1 MFEPVSAK
9 VNFPE
14 QERQIR
20 AFWESEGIYSQS
32 LAQRRNARSFVFF
45 EGPPT
50 ANGLPHPG
58 HCLTRVVK
66 DIFPRYFTMKGF
78 RCERK
83 AGWDTHGLPVEVE
96 VCKELGIHSKE
107 EIEAFG
113 IEPFNRKCIESVFRY
128 TRQWEEMTRRVGFW
142 VNLPEA
148 YVTYHQSFVESVWWA
163 LKTLFEKG
171 LLYQGHKVVWWWAQ
185 GGTALSSGEVGEGYR
200 DTDDPSV
207 FIRFPLRDPSSI
219 PGGDDAIKTSLLA
232 WTTTPWT
239 LSSNVALAVREDFTY
254 ALVEHQQGES
264 RERFV
269 LAEAL
274 IEKTFAG
281 LPIDVKKDLRVVST
295 FPGSALLSM
304 AYEPVLKVEGV
315 PLGKID
321 TGIRASFT
329 KDESNEDVLRG
340 SVEQYDRV
348 IASKNVRIWEVD
360 TADFVTLDQGTGIV
374 HIAPAFGEDDYRF
387 AKEKGFGFLQMVKPD
402 GTFRPE
408 QTEVAG
414 RFCKE
419 ADKDLIRILKDRGS
433 LLKREVYRHPYPF
446 CPRAEN
452 DPLIQ
457 YARKSWFIRTTDF
470 KEKFLQN
477 NAKMAW
483 LPEHIREGRFGDF
496 LRNNVDWAISRERFW
511 GTPLPIWQCE
521 KTGKQEALGSFADLL
536 KKPGLQGT
544 NVWDD
549 AKKADP
555 TLPDDLRV
563 HRPYID
569 AITYE
574 SPFSSGAR
582 MRRVPEVIDCWFDSG
597 AMPFAQW
604 GYPHQNKERFQDQ
617 FPADFISEAIDQ
629 TRGWFYSLLAIGTML
644 SEELGHKDAFPIP
657 FKRCVVLGHM
667 LGEDG
672 KKMSKRLKNYSEPTE
687 IFDTLGADALRWYLL
702 SGQAPWNSI
711 RFSKA
716 SIQEAQRE
724 FLIRL
729 HNVYSFFVIYA
740 NIDRFD
746 PRSMKAPPLAER
758 ALLDRWIV
766 GELHQ
771 MIGRVTDRL
780 DAFENTTAA
789 ASISDFVDALSN
801 WYVRRSRDRFW
812 ATGFTAD
819 KLAACW
825 TLYECLVALS
835 KVLAPFTPFFAD
847 AIYQNLVRS
856 IDPAAPVSVHLADWP
871 ASDVGMID
879 ENLAT
884 EMGLVREVVS
894 VGRAARTK
902 AKIRVRQP
910 LSRVEVLLADH
921 RLDHV
926 VEQYQDLIA
935 EELNV
940 HLAEVAARAEDYVS
954 FTIKPDL
961 KKLGPRLGKNL
972 PAVKSAL
979 AQADPLLIR
988 ASLMEKGLCRLAIP
1002 GEEIP
1007 LSTDDLLVE
1016 IAAKPGYSAADSN
1029 RVVVVLAT
1037 EITPALQREGLARE
1051 IVHSIQGV
1059 RRDLDLA
1066 FDDRIELTLSLSSD
1080 TASSELTGAI
1090 LEQATYI
1097 SNETLA
1103 PSFDGSVHSLNQ
1115 ADWQSRLEAI
1125 SIGTALCETDAG
1137 QVLVG
1142 VKRIKA

>member
-9 VNFPE
+9 VHFPD
-14 QERQIR
+14 QEKKIR
-20 AFWESEGIYSQS
+20 EFWESQGIYAQS
-32 LAQRRNARSFVFF
+32 LAQRAGAPNFVFF

-96 VCKELGIHSKE
+96 VCKEIGIHSKE

-128 TRQWEEMTRRVGFW
+128 TRQWEEMTRRIGFW
-142 VNLPEA
+142 VNLNEA
-148 YVTYHQSFVESVWWA
+148 YVTYHRSFVESVWWA
-163 LKTLFEKG
+163 LKTLFQKG

-207 FIRFPLRDPSSI
+207 FIRFRSADPGQIPGADASI
-219 PGGDDAIKTSLLA
+219 PTSFLA

-239 LSSNVALAVREDFTY
+239 LSSNVALAVRSDFTY
-254 ALVEHQQGES
+254 ALVEHRDSAGV
-264 RERFV
+264 ERFI
-269 LAEAL
+269 LAQEL
-274 IEKTFAG
+274 IDKTFAG
-281 LPIDVKKDLRVVST
+281 LPIDPKKDLRVVST
-295 FPGSALLSM
+295 FPGSALIGQS
-304 AYEPVLKVEGV
+304 YEPVLRYLNPEG
-315 PLGKID
+315 GRQWEID
-321 TGIRASFT
+321 S
-329 KDESNEDVLRG
+329 
-340 SVEQYDRV
+340 
-348 IASKNVRIWEVD
+348 
-360 TADFVTLDQGTGIV
+360 ADFVTLDQGTGIV
-374 HIAPAFGEDDYRF
+374 HVAPAFGEDDYRF

-402 GTFRPE
+402 GTFRAE
-408 QTEVAG
+408 QVEVAG

-419 ADKDLIRILKDRGS
+419 ADKDLIRLLKDRGS

-457 YARKSWFIRTTDF
+457 YARQSWFIRTTDF
-470 KEKFLQN
+470 KDRFLEN
-477 NAKMAW
+477 NAAIRW

-521 KTGKQEALGSFADLL
+521 KTGQQEAIESFAELL
-536 KKPGLQGT
+536 AKPELAGRD
-544 NVWDD
+544 VWDK
-549 AKKADP
+549 AKQADP
-555 TLPDDLRV
+555 TLPDDLQV

-569 AITYE
+569 AITYA
-574 SPFSSGAR
+574 SPFAAGSR
-582 MRRVPEVIDCWFDSG
+582 MKRVPEVIDCWFDSG

-604 GYPHQNKERFQDQ
+604 GYPHQNRDKFQGQ

-629 TRGWFYSLLAIGTML
+629 TRGWFYSLLAISTML
-644 SEELGHKDAFPIP
+644 SDELAAGSSYPLP

-687 IFDTLGADALRWYLL
+687 IFDSVGADALRWYLL

-740 NIDRFD
+740 NIDGFD
-746 PRSMKAPPLAER
+746 PRQVPKPDLSQR

-771 MIGRVTDRL
+771 MVARVTDRL

-789 ASISDFVDALSN
+789 AAISDFVDALSN

-812 ATGFTAD
+812 ASGFSDD
-819 KLAACW
+819 KNAAYW
-825 TLYECLVALS
+825 TLYESLETLS
-835 KVLAPFTPFFAD
+835 KILAPFTPFFAE

-856 IDPAAPVSVHLADWP
+856 TDAHQPISVHLADWP
-871 ASDVGMID
+871 QADPDKIDTKLAS
-879 ENLAT
+879 
-884 EMGLVREVVS
+884 EMGLVREIVS

-902 AKIRVRQP
+902 AKIKVRQP
-910 LSRVEVLLADH
+910 LARVEILLADH
-921 RLDHV
+921 RLGHV
-926 VEQYQDLIA
+926 IEQYHDLIA
-935 EELNV
+935 DELNV
-940 HLAEVAARAEDYVS
+940 HEAEVADRAEDYVT

-972 PAVKSAL
+972 PAVKNAL
-979 AQADPLLIR
+979 AQADPLALRTSLI
-988 ASLMEKGLCRLAIP
+988 EKGSCAVPLP
-1002 GEEIP
+1002 GEQIV
-1007 LSTDDLLVE
+1007 LSTDDVLVE
-1016 IAAKPGYSAADSN
+1016 IAAKPGYSAADSS
-1029 RVVVVLAT
+1029 RAVVVLAT
-1037 EITPALQREGLARE
+1037 EITPSLRREGLARE
-1051 IVHSIQGV
+1051 VVHAIQGV

-1066 FDDRIELTLSLSSD
+1066 FDDRIQLSLFVRTGD
-1080 TASSELTGAI
+1080 DLAELKSAI
-1090 LEQATYI
+1090 QEQFDYI
-1097 SNETLA
+1097 GGETLA
-1103 PSFDGSVHSLNQ
+1103 PDFGGEVQSLDDSAWDGKRGEIQ
-1115 ADWQSRLEAI
+1115 A
-1125 SIGTALCETDAG
+1125 GMVLCETDAG
-1137 QVLVG
+1137 EVLIMAA
-1142 VKRIKA
+1142 KRS

>member
-1 MFEPVSAK
+1 
-9 VNFPE
+9 
-14 QERQIR
+14 
-20 AFWESEGIYSQS
+20 
-32 LAQRRNARSFVFF
+32 
-45 EGPPT
+45 
-50 ANGLPHPG
+50 
-58 HCLTRVVK
+58 
-66 DIFPRYFTMKGF
+66 
-78 RCERK
+78 
-83 AGWDTHGLPVEVE
+83 
-96 VCKELGIHSKE
+96 
-107 EIEAFG
+107 
-113 IEPFNRKCIESVFRY
+113 
-128 TRQWEEMTRRVGFW
+128 MTRRIGFW
-142 VNLPEA
+142 VNLNEA

-163 LKTLFEKG
+163 LKTLFSKG

-207 FIRFPLRDPSSI
+207 FIRFKVKDAAKI
-219 PGGDDAIKTSLLA
+219 PGGEAKVPTSFVA

-254 ALVEHQQGES
+254 ALVEHQDGEAV
-264 RERFV
+264 ERFV
-269 LAEAL
+269 LAQDL

-281 LPIDVKKDLRVVST
+281 LPIDVKKDLRIVST
-295 FPGSALLSM
+295 FPGSALLGM
-304 AYEPVLKVEGV
+304 AYEPVLAYLDPEG
-315 PLGKID
+315 G
-321 TGIRASFT
+321 RA
-329 KDESNEDVLRG
+329 
-340 SVEQYDRV
+340 
-348 IASKNVRIWEVD
+348 WEVD
-360 TADFVTLDQGTGIV
+360 SADFVTLDQGTGIV

-402 GTFRPE
+402 GTFRAE

-470 KEKFLQN
+470 KEKFLAN
-477 NAKMAW
+477 NAEIAW

-511 GTPLPIWQCE
+511 GTPLPVWECE
-521 KTGKQEALGSFADLL
+521 KTGKQEAIGSYAELL
-536 KKPGLQGT
+536 SKKDVRGT

-555 TLPDDLRV
+555 KLPDDLKV

-569 AITYE
+569 AITYA
-574 SPFSSGAR
+574 SPFADGAR
-582 MRRVPEVIDCWFDSG
+582 MKRVPEVIDCWFDSG

-604 GYPHQNKERFQDQ
+604 GYPHQNADKFRGQ

-629 TRGWFYSLLAIGTML
+629 TRGWFYSLLAISTML
-644 SEELGHKDAFPIP
+644 SEELGHPDAFPIP

-711 RFSKA
+711 RFSKV

-740 NIDRFD
+740 NIDGFD
-746 PRSMKAPPLAER
+746 PSQIDKPKERS
-758 ALLDRWIV
+758 LLDRWII

-771 MIGRVTDRL
+771 TIAKVSDRL

-789 ASISDFVDALSN
+789 AYISDFVDALSN

-812 ATGFTAD
+812 ASGLTDD
-819 KLAACW
+819 KKAAFF
-825 TLYECLVALS
+825 TLYESLVALS
-835 KVLAPFTPFFAD
+835 KILAPFTPFFAD

-856 IDPAAPVSVHLADWP
+856 VDSSAPESVHLVDWP
-871 ASDVGMID
+871 TADQKMVD
-879 ENLAT
+879 QKLAT
-884 EMGLVREVVS
+884 EMGLVREIVS

-902 AKIRVRQP
+902 AKIKVRQP

-926 VEQYQDLIA
+926 VEHYQELIA

-940 HLAEVAARAEDYVS
+940 HQAEVAARAEDYVS

-972 PAVKSAL
+972 PAVKQAL
-979 AQADPLLIR
+979 SQADALVLRTSLI
-988 ASLMEKGLCRLAIP
+988 EKGSCTVPIP
-1002 GEEIP
+1002 GESIS

-1016 IAAKPGYSAADSN
+1016 IAAKPGYSAADSS
-1029 RVVVVLAT
+1029 RAVVVLAT
-1037 EITPALQREGLARE
+1037 EITPALKREGLARE
-1051 IVHSIQGV
+1051 IVHAIQGV

-1066 FDDRIELTLSLSSD
+1066 FDDRIELALAIQAGGET
-1080 TASSELTGAI
+1080 SELTQAI
-1090 LEQATYI
+1090 AEQAGYI
-1097 SNETLA
+1097 GGETLA
-1103 PSFDGSVHSLNQ
+1103 PSFDGKVALLDGT
-1115 ADWQSRLEAI
+1115 DWEGKRSETKAGQVV
-1125 SIGTALCETDAG
+1125 CETDAG
-1137 QVLVG
+1137 EVLIVVG
-1142 VKRIKA
+1142 KK

>member
-9 VNFPE
+9 INFPD
-14 QERQIR
+14 QEREIR
-20 AFWESEGIYSQS
+20 EFWEQQGIYAQS
-32 LAQRRNARSFVFF
+32 LAQRQNSPSFVFF

-66 DIFPRYFTMKGF
+66 DIFPRYFTMKGY

-142 VNLPEA
+142 VNLNEA

-163 LKTLFEKG
+163 LKTLFDKG

-207 FIRFPLRDPSSI
+207 FIRFPVHDASQL
-219 PGGDDAIKTSLLA
+219 PGGDRTTPTSFLA

-239 LSSNVALAVREDFTY
+239 LSSNVALAIREDFHY
-254 ALVEHQQGES
+254 ALVEHLDDVKT
-264 RERFV
+264 ERFV
-269 LAEAL
+269 LAVEL

-281 LPIDVKKDLRVVST
+281 LPIDPKKDLRIVST
-295 FPGSALLSM
+295 FPGSTLVGM
-304 AYEPVLKVEGV
+304 KYQPVLRYLDPDAG
-315 PLGKID
+315 
-321 TGIRASFT
+321 RA
-329 KDESNEDVLRG
+329 
-340 SVEQYDRV
+340 
-348 IASKNVRIWEVD
+348 WEVD

-402 GTFRPE
+402 GTFKAE

-470 KEKFLQN
+470 KEKFLEN
-477 NAKMAW
+477 NAQIAW
-483 LPEHIREGRFGDF
+483 LPEHIRDGRFGDF

-511 GTPLPIWQCE
+511 GTPLPVWQCE
-521 KTGKQEALGSFADLL
+521 ATGKQEAIASLADLFA
-536 KKPGLQGT
+536 KNDLQGT
-544 NVWDD
+544 EVWEN

-555 TLPDDLRV
+555 SLPEDLKV

-569 AITYE
+569 AITYA
-574 SPFSSGAR
+574 SPFSPGAR
-582 MRRVPEVIDCWFDSG
+582 MKRVPEVIDCWFDSG

-604 GYPHQNKERFQDQ
+604 GYPHQNREKFGDQ

-629 TRGWFYSLLAIGTML
+629 TRGWFYSLLAISTML
-644 SEELGHKDAFPIP
+644 ADELKAHRSFPIP

-687 IFDTLGADALRWYLL
+687 IFDSLGADALRWYLL

-740 NIDRFD
+740 NIDGFN
-746 PRSMKAPPLAER
+746 PTAMPAPPLAER
-758 ALLDRWIV
+758 TLLDRWII

-771 MIGRVTDRL
+771 TIAQVTDRL

-789 ASISDFVDALSN
+789 GFISSFVDALSN

-812 ATGFTAD
+812 ATGFTPD

-825 TLYECLVALS
+825 TLYESLVTLS
-835 KVLAPFTPFFAD
+835 KILAPFTPFFAD

-856 IDPAAPVSVHLADWP
+856 LDPNQPLSVHLADWP
-871 ASDVGMID
+871 TADPSKID
-879 ENLAT
+879 QPLAAQ
-884 EMGLVREVVS
+884 MGLIREIVS

-902 AKIRVRQP
+902 AKIKVRQP
-910 LSRVEVLLADH
+910 LARVEILLADH
-921 RLDHV
+921 RQDHV
-926 VEQYQDLIA
+926 IEQYHDLIA

-940 HLAEVAARAEDYVS
+940 HRAEVAKRAEDYVS

-972 PAVKSAL
+972 PAVKAAL
-979 AQADPLLIR
+979 TEADPLALR
-988 ASLMEKGLCRLAIP
+988 ASLIESGTCVIEIP
-1002 GEEIP
+1002 GERFT
-1007 LSTDDLLVE
+1007 LSTDDLLIE
-1016 IAAKPGYSAADSN
+1016 IAAKAGYSAADSS
-1029 RVVVVLAT
+1029 RAVVVLAT
-1037 EITPALQREGLARE
+1037 EITPQLKREGLARE
-1051 IVHSIQGV
+1051 VVHAIQGV

-1066 FDDRIELTLSLSSD
+1066 FDDRIVLSLS
-1080 TASSELTGAI
+1080 I
-1090 LEQATYI
+1090 LEGNDSAELITAVAEQAKYI
-1097 SNETLA
+1097 SSETLA
-1103 PSFDGSVHSLNQ
+1103 PDFVGQINQLDSAAWERQHRLNQ
-1115 ADWQSRLEAI
+1115 P
-1125 SIGTALCETDAG
+1125 GKVLCETDTGTLIVEAR
-1137 QVLVG
+1137 
-1142 VKRIKA
+1142 KR